1 MFSRFVVS
9 QVKHNS
15 YFLVGVVLGLWLALV
30 AVPFEEAPVACPAT
44 EAPAPDEYEPHREA
58 RPLGPAGPVAGRS
71 VQRPRY
77 YITELGMRGS
87 LMSGV
92 LSSEEA
98 LSTRTAALNATASR
112 LQPLRVFIAAAAG
125 AVPPRPNV
133 VGFTDTR
140 EMLKPFHALKYLA
153 DNCLEEY
160 DFFFLVSDTSF
171 VNARRLRDLVSK
183 LSVSQDVYMGT
194 VAEDDSHYCTL
205 EGGILLSNSVL
216 RAVHGQLDWCVR
228 NSYSAH
234 HHENIGRCVL
244 HAAQQRCRA
253 ALQGET
259 YTSIRLSSPE
269 QIPPTLA
276 DAVTVYPV
284 HEPAH
289 FYRLHAAAA
298 RRLLQRAA
306 ATAAGLRRQMA
317 ALRPNH
323 PPGFANTS
331 WPAGLRADPGLAPPT
346 PENRFEH
353 LRWTLFNASH
363 SFMPDDHRAIAPLKG
378 SMKEAVQLVLRESI
392 AWASRR
398 WGVEYEDVRLVE
410 GASRW
415 EPALGLRYRLLLRA
429 RQRVMQLEVIIRTQN
444 TNDTTVSTLRDQ
456 LSSVVGQ
463 QAHIVE
469 ISERADISGPLRI
482 HADNQR
488 RALLAALKHPAV
500 TSDAL
505 VVLLP
510 SHADYNQEFLNRARM
525 NTISGW
531 QWFWAVGFAR
541 YSLHPS
547 PAPPSAPSPSP
558 SPLPT
563 PTPHHHTGRF
573 APVLT
578 DALAFYRTDF
588 ENALSSWGP
597 SVEGSVAQILGASPL
612 RCVRA
617 PEPALV
623 LAPRPPP
630 LRPPCPPSRDLPVSL
645 PLTRPRV
652 SARPSRRTLRS
663 SAVRRQAFAGQI
675 TARAEVR
682 LRRVNCVN

>member
-112 LQPLRVFIAAAAG
+112 LQSLRVFIAAAAG

-269 QIPPTLA
+269 QIPATLA

-306 ATAAGLRRQMA
+306 VTAAGLRRQLA
-317 ALRPNH
+317 VLRPNH

-429 RQRVMQLEVIIRTQN
+429 RQDTFIDVITCYESMN
-444 TNDTTVSTLRDQ
+444 TGCTSEKVSPEPERASESAERAIERHDRPKPRRLHIY
-456 LSSVVGQ
+456 LSS
-463 QAHIVE
+463 
-469 ISERADISGPLRI
+469 
-482 HADNQR
+482 N
-488 RALLAALKHPAV
+488 V
-500 TSDAL
+500 TSELANMQFLCTDLTSEGL
-505 VVLLP
+505 V
-510 SHADYNQEFLNRARM
+510 AFQ
-525 NTISGW
+525 
-531 QWFWAVGFAR
+531 
-541 YSLHPS
+541 
-547 PAPPSAPSPSP
+547 PSASYP
-558 SPLPT
+558 PT
-563 PTPHHHTGRF
+563 FMLIGKSCERIPHKHTYATIYTRRPTATSHGGK
-573 APVLT
+573 V
-578 DALAFYRTDF
+578 Y
-588 ENALSSWGP
+588 
-597 SVEGSVAQILGASPL
+597 
-612 RCVRA
+612 
-617 PEPALV
+617 
-623 LAPRPPP
+623 
-630 LRPPCPPSRDLPVSL
+630 
-645 PLTRPRV
+645 
-652 SARPSRRTLRS
+652 
-663 SAVRRQAFAGQI
+663 
-675 TARAEVR
+675 
-682 LRRVNCVN
+682 